1 MDAFG
6 ESPYAS
12 AMLLERYLDAVA
24 AEALAAA
31 LGATEDAPAMIRPTQ
46 DPRFGDSQVNGVLA
60 LAKRRGENPRELAA
74 KVATALSGH
83 EAIARAEVAGPGF
96 VNLHLRDAWLGDAL
110 TRMLR
115 DPERLD
121 VQAADRPETIVV
133 DFSSP
138 NIAKQ
143 MHVGHLRSTILG
155 DALCR
160 LLRFLGHRVIGDN
173 HLGDWGTQFGLLIV
187 GMREWGSPEA
197 LEASPIVELERVYK
211 LASERAKSAE
221 AFAESA
227 RRELAKL
234 QSGDP
239 ENRALWQR
247 FVTTTRAALE
257 AVYAELDVRFD
268 EWLGESAYDAAL
280 PGVVETLRQRGIAR
294 EDQGALC
301 VFFGEL
307 EGAPKELAHHKEPFI
322 VQKRDGAFLY
332 STTDLATVLY
342 RRDVF
347 HADRAVYV
355 VDVRQKLHFAQVFA
369 VAKLLDVPMKL
380 EHVGFGT
387 VLGADG
393 RPLRTRDA
401 TGKAITLASLL
412 DEAKARAEDRIR
424 EGIAEG
430 RLKVPEAEIPD
441 VARAVGIGAVKY
453 ADLSNNRL
461 SDYRFDLD
469 KMTSFVGN
477 SGPYLQYAYARSR
490 SILRKGEVDAKA
502 LEADASVVI
511 AHEAEATLARRL
523 LRFGDVVHRAAES
536 YQPHLLC
543 EHVYEL
549 AGAFNGFYQ
558 QCQVLDAETPEAR
571 ASRLAL
577 THLTGVQIR
586 RGLGLLGIEAV
597 ERM

>member
-1 MDAFG
+1 
-6 ESPYAS
+6 
-12 AMLLERYLDAVA
+12 MLLERYLDEAV
-24 AEALAAA
+24 EEVLKAA
-31 LGATEDAPAMIRPTQ
+31 LGGADDVQALIRPTQ
-46 DPRFGDSQVNGVLA
+46 DARFGDYQVNGVLPI
-60 LAKRRGENPRELAA
+60 AKRRGENPRELAQ
-74 KVATALSGH
+74 KVAAALSGH
-83 EAIARAEVAGPGF
+83 EAIASAEVAGPGF
-96 VNLHLRDAWLGDAL
+96 VNLRLADDWLGRTL
-110 TRMLR
+110 TRMVR

-121 VQAADRPETIVV
+121 VSPVEAPETIVV

-197 LEASPIVELERVYK
+197 LEATPIVELERVYK
-211 LASERAKSAE
+211 LASERSKEDE

-227 RRELAKL
+227 RQELKKL
-234 QSGDP
+234 QSGDA
-239 ENRALWQR
+239 ENLALWRR

-257 AVYAELDVRFD
+257 SVYEELGVRFD
-268 EWLGESAYDAAL
+268 EWLGESAYDERL
-280 PGVVETLRQRGIAR
+280 PGVAQMLVDEGLAR

-301 VFFGEL
+301 VFFGEID
-307 EGAPKELAHHKEPFI
+307 GAPEALKRQKEPFI
-322 VQKRDGAFLY
+322 VRKRDGAFLY

-347 HADRAVYV
+347 HADRSVYV

-369 VAKLLDVPMKL
+369 VAKLLDVSMKL

-401 TGKAITLASLL
+401 SGNVVTLASLL
-412 DEAKARAEDRIR
+412 DEAKARAAERIR

-430 RLKVPEAEIPD
+430 RLKVEEAEVD
-441 VARAVGIGAVKY
+441 EVARAVGIGAVKY

-490 SILRKGEVDAKA
+490 SILRKGEVDVDA
-502 LEADASVVI
+502 LEGEAEVVI
-511 AHEAEATLARRL
+511 SHEAEATLARRL
-523 LRFGDVVHRAAES
+523 LRFGDVVYRAAES

-549 AGAFNGFYQ
+549 SGAFNGFYQ
-558 QCQVLDAETPEAR
+558 QCKVLDAETAEAR

-577 THLTGVQIR
+577 THLTGMQIKR
-586 RGLGLLGIEAV
+586 ALGLLGIDAV

>member
-1 MDAFG
+1 MR
-6 ESPYAS
+6 
-12 AMLLERYLDAVA
+12 LERYLEAMA
-24 AEALAAA
+24 GEALKAA
-31 LGATEDAPAMIRPTQ
+31 LDLTEDAPAMIRPTQ
-46 DPRFGDSQVNGVLA
+46 DPRFGDYQMNGVLP
-60 LAKRRGENPRELAA
+60 LAKRRGEDPRALAQ
-74 KVATALSGH
+74 KVADALASH
-83 EAIARAEVAGPGF
+83 EAFESAEVAGPGF
-96 VNLHLRDAWLGDAL
+96 VNLRLDGAWLGRAL
-110 TRMLR
+110 TRMVR

-121 VQAADRPETIVV
+121 VPTADAEETIVV

-197 LEASPIVELERVYK
+197 LEATPIVELERVYK
-211 LASERAKSAE
+211 LASERAKEDE

-227 RRELAKL
+227 RQELAKL
-234 QSGDP
+234 QAGDP

-257 AVYAELDVRFD
+257 VVYAELGVRFD
-268 EWLGESAYDAAL
+268 EWLGESAYDDAL
-280 PGVVETLRQRGIAR
+280 PGVVKTLVDEGIAR

-301 VFFGEL
+301 VFFDEL
-307 EGAPKELAHHKEPFI
+307 EGAPKELARQKEPFI
-322 VQKRDGAFLY
+322 VRKRDGAFLY

-369 VAKLLDVPMKL
+369 VARRLGVTMQL

-401 TGKAITLASLL
+401 SGKVVTLASLL

-430 RLKVPEAEIPD
+430 RLKVGEAEIPE

-490 SILRKGEVDAKA
+490 SILRKGEIDVGA
-502 LEADASVVI
+502 LEEGADVI
-511 AHEAEATLARRL
+511 VDHEAEAALARRL

-558 QCQVLDAETPEAR
+558 QCKVLDAETPEAR

-577 THLTGVQIR
+577 THLTGLQIR
-586 RGLGLLGIEAV
+586 LGLGLLGIEAV